1 MNDGCPRQPLNS
13 RLHPMRP
20 ADATSETPLANAGDT
35 ATVSFTLISLERA
48 RGRGR
53 LFGLADA
60 EILIEGISL
69 TVQGIRVIYE
79 PDGSLLVQPP
89 RFRHPDG
96 HWLEAVVL
104 PPELAVAIAAEVL
117 QRFRDSPIR

>member
-1 MNDGCPRQPLNS
+1 
-13 RLHPMRP
+13 MRP
-20 ADATSETPLANAGDT
+20 ADATSETPLTTGGNT
-35 ATVSFTLISLERA
+35 ATVSFTMISLERA
-48 RGRGR
+48 RSRGH

-60 EILIEGISL
+60 KILIEGISP

-117 QRFRDSPIR
+117 QRFRDSPI